1 MRVMTISA
9 LDQFLRYLAIEKNA
23 SEHTL
28 INYRR
33 DIEDFYLFMR
43 QQGILSIAAVSY
55 ADVRIY
61 LTGLFER
68 NLARK
73 TISRKVSSLRS
84 FFKYNVRE
92 EMVTQNPFALVSLP
106 KQHQRLPKFLY
117 EKELAKLFVVEDLT
131 TPLGQRNQAIL
142 ELLYATGIRVSECT
156 ALELIHLDLTMG
168 HALIFGKGR
177 KERYVPI
184 GSYAQS
190 ALERYLNN
198 GRKELLKSD
207 KSQNF
212 VFLNHRGGRL
222 TDRSVRTILNKMVEK
237 ASLTNKISPHVLRH
251 TFATHLLDRGA
262 DLRAVQELLGHNE
275 LATTQIY
282 THVTKER
289 LRESYMNHH
298 PRAREKE

>member
-1 MRVMTISA
+1 MMNITA
-9 LDQFLRYLAIEKNA
+9 LEPFLRYLEIEKQA

-28 INYRR
+28 LNYQR
-33 DIEDFYLFMR
+33 DIEDFYVFMR
-43 QQGILSIAAVSY
+43 QQGISTIAAVSY

-68 NLARK
+68 KLARQ
-73 TISRKVSSLRS
+73 TISRKVSCLRS
-84 FFKYNVRE
+84 FFRYNVRE
-92 EMVTQNPFALVSLP
+92 EKLTDNPFTLVRLP

-117 EKELAKLFVVEDLT
+117 EEEITKLFLTEDLE

-142 ELLYATGIRVSECT
+142 ELLYATGIRVSECV
-156 ALELIHLDLTMG
+156 ALELDDLDLELG
-168 HALIFGKGR
+168 HALIMGKGK

-184 GSYAQS
+184 GSYAQD
-190 ALERYLNN
+190 ALEQYLQN
-198 GRKELLKSD
+198 GRLELSKRD

-212 VFLNHRGGRL
+212 VFLNHRGGHL
-222 TDRSVRTILNKMVEK
+222 TDRSVRTILNKMMEK
-237 ASLTNKISPHVLRH
+237 ASLTNHISPHVLRH
-251 TFATHLLDRGA
+251 TFATHLLNAGA

-275 LATTQIY
+275 LSTTQIY